1 MTGMPYFHAVE
12 EMPRTLAI
20 FPLPGALLLP
30 RGTLPLNIFE
40 PRYLAM
46 VEDAL
51 KAERLIGMIQPSVD
65 AADVG
70 AAPCYSIGCAGRITQ
85 FTETDDGRFLITLT
99 GVARFR
105 VARELPHMEGGYRLV
120 EPDFAAFAAD
130 LRSQGGTGV
139 IARDALIGHL
149 KTFFSKKQIEAN
161 WEAIEKADDESL
173 VTALSMVCPF
183 QPSEKQALLEA
194 VDFVA
199 RAQTLIALLQMGG
212 DGDEDDAVRQ

>member
-1 MTGMPYFHAVE
+1 MTGMPYYHSVDE
-12 EMPRTLAI
+12 LPRTMPI

-40 PRYLAM
+40 PRYVAM
-46 VEDAL
+46 IEDAL
-51 KAERLIGMIQPSVD
+51 KTERLIGMIQPD
-65 AADVG
+65 EECEDVG
-70 AAPCYSIGCAGRITQ
+70 AAHVFSIGCAGRITQ
-85 FTETDDGRFLITLT
+85 FTETDDGRYLVTLT
-99 GVARFR
+99 GVLRFR
-105 VARELPHMEGGYRLV
+105 VGRELPKMDHGYRLI
-120 EPDFAAFAAD
+120 EPDFASFGDD

-139 IARDALIGHL
+139 IERDILIDHL
-149 KTFFSKKQIEAN
+149 KAFFQRKQIEAN

-183 QPSEKQALLEA
+183 QPPEKQALLEA

-212 DGDEDDAVRQ
+212 GDDEDEVVRQ

>member
-1 MTGMPYFHAVE
+1 MTGMPFYHAVDE
-12 EMPRTLAI
+12 LPRTLAI

-46 VEDAL
+46 IEDAL
-51 KAERLIGMIQPSVD
+51 KAERLIGMIQPSED
-65 AADVG
+65 ATDVG
-70 AAPCYSIGCAGRITQ
+70 AAACYSIGCAGRITQ

-105 VARELPHMEGGYRLV
+105 MSRELPQMDGGYRLI
-120 EPDFAAFAAD
+120 EPDFTPFAGD
-130 LRSQGGTGV
+130 LRVQGGTGMIERETL
-139 IARDALIGHL
+139 IAHL
-149 KTFFSKKQIEAN
+149 KAFFSRKQIEAN

-183 QPSEKQALLEA
+183 QPPEKQALLEA

-199 RAQTLIALLQMGG
+199 RAETLIALLQMGG